1 MKSLKKFFSF
11 FKKQENVTK
20 DWDEIQKEKDEIQ
33 KEKWEAQTALI
44 TLELQKAVNRLQFE
58 TVFRLLENGADPNAP
73 IYTISCISGDNGL
86 DYYEEKCIIH
96 VLDHVDDK
104 AMIRLLRSYGA
115 KTSTDMEK
123 EEREKKKKE
132 REQAQ
137 LEHDI
142 QAGAL
147 VDSLLHK
154 QTQSVCFG

>member
-20 DWDEIQKEKDEIQ
+20 DWDEIQKEK
-33 KEKWEAQTALI
+33 WEAQTALI
-44 TLELQKAVNRLQFE
+44 TLELQRAVNRLQFE

-73 IYTISCISGDNGL
+73 VYIAWFETIDNGMAPAYYHEDKVHIL
-86 DYYEEKCIIH
+86 DF
-96 VLDHVDDK
+96 VNDK